1 MVINIVTWLS
11 DEGRNE
17 ELAAFCAG
25 EDIRIAADSFQGT
38 EDFLEKF
45 SNLDVNVD
53 VVVLNDKILGEGD
66 KKTFFEN
73 IRAIEPNVR
82 VIVIF
87 PGYRNQYVE
96 DQIKEYKE
104 RYGVSDIIFEGRSLD
119 LDSFAEVIKKGY
131 IFDYDMNVFDD
142 QELSRPVSRK
152 KRPCVTVGV
161 MGLTRGCGVTN
172 MAVSAATYIAL
183 TENLP
188 VRVVDFTETGNLRF
202 ATKAKGV
209 TYIVSRDVDVA
220 RLKNASR
227 VVVFDFGAPYNI
239 SPKGRLLSTAGSFN
253 DKRMELMRSCDLKIF
268 MGLADP
274 WHRDKLKFL
283 LRDGKWKHSLEDGC
297 LFLFD
302 SVNDELRARY
312 PHVRLNGRGDKSV
325 SSAVRALF
333 SSGKGGD

>member
-25 EDIRIAADSFQGT
+25 EDIRIVADSFQGT

-45 SNLDVNVD
+45 NSLDVNID
-53 VVVLNDKILGEGD
+53 VVVLNDKILAEGD
-66 KKTFFEN
+66 KKSFFEN

-104 RYGVSDIIFEGRSLD
+104 SYGVSDIIFEGRSLD

-142 QELSRPVSRK
+142 QELSRPAMRK
-152 KRPCVTVGV
+152 KRPCVSIGV

-188 VRVVDFTETGNLRF
+188 VRVVDFTGTGNLRF
-202 ATKAKGV
+202 APKAKGV
-209 TYIVSRDVDVA
+209 TYIVSRDVDPQ
-220 RLKNASR
+220 RLKAASR

-239 SPKGRLLSTAGSFN
+239 SPKGRLLSTGD

-268 MGLADP
+268 MSLADP

-283 LRDGKWKHSLEDGC
+283 LRDGKWKRSLEEGC

-302 SVNDELRARY
+302 SVNDELRGRY
-312 PHVRLNGRGDKSV
+312 PHIRLNGRGDKSV

-333 SSGKGGD
+333 NGKGGD